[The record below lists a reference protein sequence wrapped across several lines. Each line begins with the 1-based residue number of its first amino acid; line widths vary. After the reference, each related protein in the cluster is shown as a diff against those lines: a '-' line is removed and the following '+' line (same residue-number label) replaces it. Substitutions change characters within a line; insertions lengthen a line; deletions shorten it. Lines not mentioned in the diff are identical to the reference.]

1 MPATLKSEH
10 DLVQEKERLIADI
23 QQLLTDAQGIL
34 TDASEHAD
42 DHVSRLRAKLSDHV
56 DKVKDS
62 LYFGQTAHAQKSAR
76 SGRRDRRICPRQSV
90 AIGRCRRRSRL
101 FARFAG
107 IPPLTSRR
115 HIHVITSQAWLCI
128 SLMPHLHRH

>member
-42 DHVSRLRAKLSDHV
+42 DHVSRLRAKLSDNM

-62 LYFGQTAHAQKSAR
+62 LHLAKQRTRKKAR
-76 SGRRDRRICPRQSV
+76 EAADVTDEYVHDNPWQSV
-90 AIGRCRRRSRL
+90 GVAASVGFL
-101 FARFAG
+101 LG
-107 IPPLTSRR
+107 LLVSRR
-115 HIHVITSQAWLCI
+115 
-128 SLMPHLHRH
+128 

>member
-42 DHVSRLRAKLSDHV
+42 DHVSRLRAKLSDNV

-62 LYFGQTAHAQKSAR
+62 LHSAKKHTR
-76 SGRRDRRICPRQSV
+76 KKAREAADATDEYVHDTPWQSV
-90 AIGRCRRRSRL
+90 GVAAAVGFL
-101 FARFAG
+101 LG
-107 IPPLTSRR
+107 LLVSRR
-115 HIHVITSQAWLCI
+115 
-128 SLMPHLHRH
+128 